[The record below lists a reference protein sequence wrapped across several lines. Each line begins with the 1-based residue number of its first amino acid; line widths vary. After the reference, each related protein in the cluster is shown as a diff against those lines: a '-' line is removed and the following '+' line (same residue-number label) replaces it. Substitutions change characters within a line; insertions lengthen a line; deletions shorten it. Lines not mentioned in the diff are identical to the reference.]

1 MKNIIVNLAVGAGND
16 IAGDYAISM
25 AAASAAQRLECEK
38 TAQAAADRFEA
49 AARRAG
55 VSAQSRVFKTTLP
68 GAPDLFGPLA
78 RRFDLS
84 VVGQAEPNKIAPED
98 MIIEAG

>member
-25 AAASAAQRLECEK
+25 AAASAAHVLGVALAYVPTIRRSLTQAAAAGLLEAQRLECEK

-55 VSAQSRVFKTTLP
+55 VSAQSRVFTTTLP
-68 GAPDLFGPLA
+68 GAP
-78 RRFDLS
+78 
-84 VVGQAEPNKIAPED
+84 
-98 MIIEAG
+98 